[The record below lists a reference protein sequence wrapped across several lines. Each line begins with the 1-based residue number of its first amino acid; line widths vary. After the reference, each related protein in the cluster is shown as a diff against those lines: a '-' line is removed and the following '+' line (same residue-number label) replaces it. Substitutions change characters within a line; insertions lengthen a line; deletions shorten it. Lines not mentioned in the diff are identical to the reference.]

1 MLTFKVAVGFG
12 ALAALLLG
20 STASAAQETGA
31 STAPAASRTRA
42 GFIWD
47 AGKVEHLMNRAGF
60 GARPSDIEANV
71 ALGHAAL
78 VEKLVGERVE
88 VEPFFFERIEA
99 PDPKVVKAMSVDDRT
114 AMMREIREKDR
125 RQLLD
130 YTTWWYDRM
139 TSGEDPLRERMVLFW
154 HGFFTSSFEE
164 VKRSWLLIQQNQ
176 LVRRQALGSYA
187 ELLAAMAKDPAMLT
201 FLDNQVNKKASPNE
215 NFARELMELFSLGA
229 GNYTEQDVKEAARAL
244 TGRGVSREGN
254 YEFHRRLHDDG
265 EKTILGVMD
274 TFDGDGL
281 VKVILDQDACPRW
294 IAGKLL
300 VNFEGVEPS
309 PKRLADYAAFLRDN
323 QYQIQ
328 PFLRRLFL
336 DPEFYRDEVLGA
348 RVQSPVDFMVG
359 FTRRLGVQVPSAVL
373 GSGATLLG
381 QRLFW
386 PPSVKGWDEG
396 ESWISTATIMQR
408 GNLAGFM
415 LGLVKVEDVLSQ
427 PETREPPPAD
437 PYAPGMTDESMEGGK
452 SDEPMTDRRKME
464 DGEKMEDGRSKAGSG
479 GRAGK
484 PDAKKDKKIGI
495 DGAALYH
502 LRRAESSG
510 WTISI
515 NLSSRIQKSGART
528 DAEIADRM
536 LDDLLAIQAPQDTR
550 VLVQTFLARERGR
563 LKLADGKLLD
573 AGAEAEHV
581 LRRLAHLIY
590 SLPEA
595 QLG

>member
-1 MLTFKVAVGFG
+1 MVTIKAVGISG
-12 ALAALLLG
+12 ALAALLLV
-20 STASAAQETGA
+20 STTGAAQETA
-31 STAPAASRTRA
+31 KIAEPDTSRVRA
-42 GFIWD
+42 GFVWD
-47 AGKVEHLMNRAGF
+47 ARAVEHLFNRAGF
-60 GARPSDIEANV
+60 GARPSEIEAGV
-71 ALGHAAL
+71 ALGQTAL
-78 VEKLVGERVE
+78 VEKLVGERTE
-88 VEPFFFERIEA
+88 IEPFFYERINA
-99 PDPKVVKAMSVDDRT
+99 PDPKVVKSLSLDERT

-139 TSGEDPLRERMVLFW
+139 ASGEDPLRERMVLFW

-176 LVRRQALGSYA
+176 MVRAGALGSYA
-187 ELLAAMAKDPAMLT
+187 ELLSALAKNPALLT
-201 FLDNQVNKKASPNE
+201 YLDNQVSKKGSPNE
-215 NFARELMELFSLGA
+215 NLARELMELFTLGA

-254 YEFHRRLHDDG
+254 YEFHKRLHDDG
-265 EKTILGVMD
+265 EKTVLGVTD
-274 TFDGDGL
+274 RLDGEDL
-281 VKVILDQDACPRW
+281 LKILLAQDACPRW
-294 IAGKLL
+294 VAGKLL
-300 VNFEGVEPS
+300 AYFEGVEPD
-309 PKRLADYAAFLRDN
+309 PKRLADYAAFLRAN
-323 QYQIQ
+323 EYRIQ

-336 DPEFYRDEVLGA
+336 DPEFYRDEVVGA
-348 RVQSPVDFMVG
+348 RVQSPVDYMVG
-359 FTRRLGVQVPSAVL
+359 FTRRLGVHVPAAVL

-415 LGLVKVEDVLSQ
+415 LGLVKVEDVLSEA
-427 PETREPPPAD
+427 ETKEPPVPAAPED
-437 PYAPGMTDESMEGGK
+437 PAMTDDAMDDGK
-452 SDEPMTDRRKME
+452 SDEPKT
-464 DGEKMEDGRSKAGSG
+464 DGRSRKESE
-479 GRAGK
+479 RPDVGK
-484 PDAKKDKKIGI
+484 PGAKKDAKRIGF
-495 DGAALYH
+495 DGAALYG
-502 LRRAESSG
+502 LRRAEASG
-510 WTISI
+510 WTLSI

-536 LDDLLAIQAPQDTR
+536 LDDLLAIRAPEDTR
-550 VLVQTFLARERGR
+550 VLVQAFLARERGR

-573 AGAEAEHV
+573 AGAEAERV

>member
-1 MLTFKVAVGFG
+1 MLTFKAAGSFG
-12 ALAALLLG
+12 VLAALLLG
-20 STASAAQETGA
+20 STASAAQEAGT
-31 STAPAASRTRA
+31 PAETVAGRA
-42 GFIWD
+42 RSGFVWD
-47 AGKVEHLMNRAGF
+47 AKKVEHLMNRAGF
-60 GARPSDIEANV
+60 GARPSEIEAAV
-71 ALGHAAL
+71 ALGQAAL

-99 PDPKVVKAMSVDDRT
+99 PDPKVVKTMSVDDRT

-125 RQLLD
+125 RQLLE

-139 TSGEDPLRERMVLFW
+139 TSGEDALRERMVLFW
-154 HGFFTSSFEE
+154 HGFFTSSFED

-176 LVRRQALGSYA
+176 LVRQQALGSYA
-187 ELLAAMAKDPAMLT
+187 DLLAAMAKDPAMLT

-229 GNYTEQDVKEAARAL
+229 GNFTEQDVKEAARAL
-244 TGRGVSREGN
+244 TGRGVSRQGN
-254 YEFHRRLHDDG
+254 YEFHKRLHDDG
-265 EKTILGVMD
+265 EKTVLGVTDRMN
-274 TFDGDGL
+274 GDDL
-281 VKVILDQDACPRW
+281 VKVILAQDACPRW

-309 PKRLADYAAFLRDN
+309 PKRLADYAAFLRAN
-323 QYQIQ
+323 EYRIQ

-336 DPEFYRDEVLGA
+336 DPEFYRDEVIGA

-386 PPSVKGWDEG
+386 PPSVKGWEEG

-415 LGLVKVEDVLSQ
+415 LGLVKVEDVLSE
-427 PETREPPPAD
+427 PETREPPPPPVSD
-437 PYAPGMTDESMEGGK
+437 EPGMTDGSMGGEESG
-452 SDEPMTDRRKME
+452 EPMTERPPMRK
-464 DGEKMEDGRSKAGSG
+464 DGQPGAKM
-479 GRAGK
+479 
-484 PDAKKDKKIGI
+484 DKKRIGV
-495 DGAALYH
+495 DGAALYG
-502 LRRAESSG
+502 LKRAESSG

-536 LDDLLAIQAPQDTR
+536 LDDLLAIDAPQDTR
-550 VLVQTFLARERGR
+550 DLVQTFLARERGR

>member
-1 MLTFKVAVGFG
+1 MFTNKAAVGFG

-20 STASAAQETGA
+20 STASSAQT
-31 STAPAASRTRA
+31 PAASAGPAATRTRSSTA
-42 GFIWD
+42 WD
-47 AGKVEHLMNRAGF
+47 AKKVEHLMNRAGF
-60 GARPSDIEANV
+60 GARPSDIEAGV
-71 ALGHAAL
+71 ALGQAAL

-88 VEPFFFERIEA
+88 VEPFFFERIDA
-99 PDPKVVKAMSVDDRT
+99 PDPKVVKTMSVDDRT

-125 RQLLD
+125 RQILD
-130 YTTWWYDRM
+130 YTSWWYDRM

-154 HGFFTSSFEE
+154 HGFFTSSFED

-176 LVRRQALGSYA
+176 LLRKQALGSYA

-229 GNYTEQDVKEAARAL
+229 GNYSEQDVKEAARAL

-254 YEFHRRLHDDG
+254 YEFHRRLHDEG
-265 EKTILGVMD
+265 EKTVLGVTD
-274 TFDGDGL
+274 RLNGDDL
-281 VKVILDQDACPRW
+281 VKLILAQDACPRW

-309 PKRLADYAAFLRDN
+309 PKRLADYAAFLRAN
-323 QYQIQ
+323 EYQIQ

-336 DPEFYRDEVLGA
+336 DPEFYRDEVIGA
-348 RVQSPVDFMVG
+348 RVQGPVDFMVG

-415 LGLVKVEDVLSQ
+415 LGLVKVEDVLSE
-427 PETREPPPAD
+427 PETREPPPP
-437 PYAPGMTDESMEGGK
+437 PYSGEPGMTDDSLEGGK
-452 SDEPMTDRRKME
+452 SDEPMTERPPMRK
-464 DGEKMEDGRSKAGSG
+464 D
-479 GRAGK
+479 GK
-484 PDAKKDKKIGI
+484 PGSKVDMKRIGV
-495 DGAALYH
+495 DGAALYG
-502 LRRAESSG
+502 LRRAEASG

-536 LDDLLAIQAPQDTR
+536 LDDLLAIDAPQDTR
-550 VLVQTFLARERGR
+550 ALVQTFLARERGR

>member
-1 MLTFKVAVGFG
+1 MFTIKAAVGFG
-12 ALAALLLG
+12 ALAALFLG
-20 STASAAQETGA
+20 STPSAAQETAA
-31 STAPAASRTRA
+31 SAGPAASRVRSGIA
-42 GFIWD
+42 WD
-47 AGKVEHLMNRAGF
+47 AKKVEHLLNRAGF
-60 GARPSDIEANV
+60 GARPSDIEAAV
-71 ALGHAAL
+71 ALGQAAL

-88 VEPFFFERIEA
+88 VEPFFFERIDA
-99 PDPKVVKAMSVDDRT
+99 PDPKVVKTMSVEDRT

-154 HGFFTSSFEE
+154 HGFFTSSFED

-176 LVRRQALGSYA
+176 LVRKHALGSYA

-229 GNYTEQDVKEAARAL
+229 GNFTEQDVKEAARAL

-254 YEFHRRLHDDG
+254 YEFHKRLHDEG
-265 EKTILGVMD
+265 EKTVLGVTDRMN
-274 TFDGDGL
+274 GDDL
-281 VKVILDQDACPRW
+281 VKVILAQDACPRW

-300 VNFEGVEPS
+300 ANFEGVEPS
-309 PKRLADYAAFLRDN
+309 PKRLADYAAYLRAN
-323 QYQIQ
+323 EYQIQ

-336 DPEFYRDEVLGA
+336 DPEFYRDEVIGA

-396 ESWISTATIMQR
+396 ENWISTATIMQR

-415 LGLVKVEDVLSQ
+415 LGLVKVEDVLSE

-437 PYAPGMTDESMEGGK
+437 PYEPGMTDGSMEGGK
-452 SDEPMTDRRKME
+452 SDEPRSDEPMTERPPMKK
-464 DGEKMEDGRSKAGSG
+464 GV
-479 GRAGK
+479 K
-484 PDAKKDKKIGI
+484 PDPKKDMKRIGV
-495 DGAALYH
+495 DGAALYG
-502 LRRAESSG
+502 LKRAEASG

-536 LDDLLAIQAPQDTR
+536 LDDLLAIDAPPDTR